1 MFSKLTNGMNKINTV
16 YKKETKLSVFAF
28 FRLKKK
34 NNYEANGN
42 KTNLFLIIIYYDIIY
57 YKR

>member
-1 MFSKLTNGMNKINTV
+1 MFSKLTTRMNKINIV

-34 NNYEANGN
+34 NDYEANGD
-42 KTNLFLIIIYYDIIY
+42 KKKYS
-57 YKR
+57 